1 MAALPTS
8 SSEQPSIALG
18 LSPKRSGAIKIEDG
32 SGSELFE
39 WTPPME
45 YQSVV
50 LSLPEFSVGSEY
62 TVFIGETEY
71 ETVKLAGVLTL
82 SGDSGHTS
90 GGAAKTGLVRVH
102 DRA

>member
-1 MAALPTS
+1 
-8 SSEQPSIALG
+8 
-18 LSPKRSGAIKIEDG
+18 
-32 SGSELFE
+32 
-39 WTPPME
+39 ME

-90 GGAAKTGLVRVH
+90 GGARENRPGSRP
-102 DRA
+102 